1 MLEREREREGEKIS
15 PQGLDQVM
23 LCYLDRRAIYPYSYM
38 HAWSSLARCPQIL
51 IPLTRVH
58 QDVFIVPTYGSRSAS
73 ATYVHTS
80 IYPYTYVYIVCAGS
94 GS

>member
-1 MLEREREREGEKIS
+1 MHAREREREGEKIS

-23 LCYLDRRAIYPYSYM
+23 LSGQASYPYSYM